1 MATLTD
7 TKVKNSKPKSKPYK
21 LYDSEG
27 LYLVVRP
34 TGTKSWYFRYKFG
47 GKESQIHLGNY
58 PAVSLAA
65 ARDKR
70 LENQTHLADL
80 VDPAD
85 VRDEKLTKLKQA
97 SENSFMVFG
106 QGWFDRTHKAVSES
120 TRVRNQRILDYLIAE
135 LGKAEI
141 PKIKRKAVKDAVLR
155 IQKERGVE
163 TAHRALRLAAR
174 IFEDAATDDLIDN
187 DPCYGVKGKLG
198 EIVENR
204 RVALTKP
211 KQVGKLLRAIW
222 AYHGWPQTTAALKL
236 LAMTMLR
243 PGELRQLRWE
253 EVDFKK
259 KLLVIPPE
267 RMKMRKQNPHEFLV
281 PLSTQAIQVL
291 KGLKELELHA
301 DLVFP
306 TNRPNRPLSENAFA
320 VALQTMGYSGDKHQP
335 HGFRS
340 TASTML
346 HELNWNHEVIETA
359 LAHARPGVSGIY
371 NRSHLLPQRREML
384 QAWSDHLDQLRTGD
398 DGKVV
403 PIKGKAGV

>member
-7 TKVKNSKPKSKPYK
+7 TKVKNSKPKSKPFK

-27 LYLVVRP
+27 LYLMVQP

-47 GKESQIHLGNY
+47 DKLNQIHLGKY

-70 LENQTHLADL
+70 LENQTHLSNL
-80 VDPAD
+80 VDPAE

-97 SENSFMVFG
+97 SEHSFKVFG
-106 QGWFDRTHKAVSES
+106 QSWFDRVHKSVADS

-135 LGKAEI
+135 LGKLEI
-141 PKIKRKAVKDAVLR
+141 PKIKRKAIKDACLR

-163 TAHRALRLAAR
+163 TAHRALALCVR
-174 IFEDAATDDLIDN
+174 IFADAATDDLIEI
-187 DPCYGVKGKLG
+187 DPTFGVKGKLG
-198 EIVENR
+198 EIVERR

-211 KQVGKLLRAIW
+211 KQVGKLLQAIW

-267 RMKMRKQNPHEFLV
+267 RMKMRRNNPEEFLV

-291 KGLKELELHA
+291 KNLKKLELDA

-306 TNRPNRPLSENAFA
+306 TNRPNRPLSENSFS

-346 HELNWNHEVIETA
+346 HEMNFNHEVIETA
-359 LAHARPGVSGIY
+359 LAHSRPGISGIY

-384 QAWSDHLDQLRTGD
+384 QAWADHMDTLRA
-398 DGKVV
+398 GKGGNVV
-403 PIKGKAGV
+403 PIKGKASA